1 MSLSKYSKWFKKEMA
16 QQLCTVS
23 IFVFSTWSER
33 IFVATRASFK
43 QAMTLM

>member
-1 MSLSKYSKWFKKEMA
+1 MIKKKIA
-16 QQLCTVS
+16 HQLCTVT

-33 IFVATRASFK
+33 IFVATSASFK